1 VVEPRSS
8 EDASTPRTARIGPDS
23 WQRLRGSYS
32 STAPAF
38 RRRGDIEG
46 PKPLPPLPPAI
57 STPDIGIQIR
67 DTRGSGPSCLSEE
80 GRQQIVD
87 AIRAAIVPKYPDADI
102 RSTCQDAGTSKEAA
116 SFGIWTGAALSEID
130 SQGRDTGVG
139 SLDLL
144 EGTET
149 AGFFVN
155 ATFIRV
161 LAQQAW
167 DDMPANRRLNGDG
180 QPDPNG
186 PVHLTSLTVTLEAP
200 DAVVTRIDGVD
211 TRPWPDVNFT
221 ITITDQIAAKF
232 LQLTCTSNSKLDADT
247 GWFGFL
253 DFVFG
258 IASLVS
264 PWFALGFAIFFFEG
278 VAVAGASAPQ
288 ESGVGCAM
296 LQLLPPRIPIAGG
309 QDVLFFYDRATVT
322 AGGLF
327 VGAVIDQMA
336 RTPSASIV
344 GPSQLAANISD
355 GSVGGT
361 FQAFGDDV
369 RGNLTYVWGGDGE
382 VLSPGLQATMIVF
395 AIGGAN
401 VGTFMT
407 KNITVSI
414 TDEDGL
420 TASAAV
426 TVEIH
431 VTDMSDTTIL
441 PICRVKP
448 WLPICGPPG

>member
-1 VVEPRSS
+1 
-8 EDASTPRTARIGPDS
+8 
-23 WQRLRGSYS
+23 
-32 STAPAF
+32 
-38 RRRGDIEG
+38 
-46 PKPLPPLPPAI
+46 
-57 STPDIGIQIR
+57 
-67 DTRGSGPSCLSEE
+67 
-80 GRQQIVD
+80 
-87 AIRAAIVPKYPDADI
+87 
-102 RSTCQDAGTSKEAA
+102 
-116 SFGIWTGAALSEID
+116 
-130 SQGRDTGVG
+130 
-139 SLDLL
+139 LDLL

-180 QPDPNG
+180 VPDPNG
-186 PVHLTSLTVTLEAP
+186 PIHLTNLTVTLEAP

-221 ITITDQIAAKF
+221 ITITDQIAAK
-232 LQLTCTSNSKLDADT
+232 LLLLTCKSDSKLDADT
-247 GWFGFL
+247 GWFVFL

-264 PWFALGFAIFFFEG
+264 PWFALGFAIFFFEA

-288 ESGVGCAM
+288 ESGVGCAV

-322 AGGLF
+322 TGGLF

-336 RTPSASIV
+336 RTPSSSIV

-414 TDEDGL
+414 TDEEWTHGL
-420 TASAAV
+420 GRGYGRDTRHGYERHDNPPDLSSEAVAPDLRTPRLTHGSKVTCYGGTPGLCAMPGPGDMDVLQGQFFSAMRCPGVASFV
-426 TVEIH
+426 
-431 VTDMSDTTIL
+431 
-441 PICRVKP
+441 
-448 WLPICGPPG
+448 